1 MGVGDRVQAGDA
13 VSRRTP
19 ELAPETPAEAA
30 YKRDRALLRALYT
43 CQPVMFAGKH
53 HHLHSMYPQVLGGGI
68 STIIYLMGD
77 ATQRQP
83 NEITFLEQTE

>member
-1 MGVGDRVQAGDA
+1 MS
-13 VSRRTP
+13 SRATAP
-19 ELAPETPAEAA
+19 APETPEEAA

-43 CQPVMFAGKH
+43 CQPVLVDGKQ

-77 ATQRQP
+77 ATPRQP
-83 NEITFLEQTE
+83 DEITFVEQS

>member
-1 MGVGDRVQAGDA
+1 MSARSAA
-13 VSRRTP
+13 PS
-19 ELAPETPAEAA
+19 PETPAEAA

-43 CQPVMFAGKH
+43 CQPVMFAGKQ

-77 ATQRQP
+77 ATPRQP
-83 NEITFLEQTE
+83 SEITFLEHAE

>member
-1 MGVGDRVQAGDA
+1 MSGRHPVV
-13 VSRRTP
+13 
-19 ELAPETPAEAA
+19 APETPAEAA

-43 CQPVMFAGKH
+43 CQPVLFAGKQ

-77 ATQRQP
+77 ATPRQSS
-83 NEITFLEQTE
+83 EITFMEQAE

>member
-1 MGVGDRVQAGDA
+1 MSGRHPVV
-13 VSRRTP
+13 
-19 ELAPETPAEAA
+19 APETPAEAA

-43 CQPVMFAGKH
+43 CQPVLFAGKQ

-77 ATQRQP
+77 ATPRQP
-83 NEITFLEQTE
+83 GEITFLEQAQ

>member
-1 MGVGDRVQAGDA
+1 MSGRHPVV
-13 VSRRTP
+13 
-19 ELAPETPAEAA
+19 APETPAEAA

-43 CQPVMFAGKH
+43 CQPVLVDGKQ

-77 ATQRQP
+77 ATPRQP
-83 NEITFLEQTE
+83 DEITFVEQS

>member
-1 MGVGDRVQAGDA
+1 MSARSA
-13 VSRRTP
+13 
-19 ELAPETPAEAA
+19 APALETPAEAA

-43 CQPVMFAGKH
+43 CQPVLFDGKQ

-77 ATQRQP
+77 ATPRQP
-83 NEITFLEQTE
+83 SEITYMEQAE

>member
-77 ATQRQP
+77 ATPRQP
-83 NEITFLEQTE
+83 NEITFLEQDA